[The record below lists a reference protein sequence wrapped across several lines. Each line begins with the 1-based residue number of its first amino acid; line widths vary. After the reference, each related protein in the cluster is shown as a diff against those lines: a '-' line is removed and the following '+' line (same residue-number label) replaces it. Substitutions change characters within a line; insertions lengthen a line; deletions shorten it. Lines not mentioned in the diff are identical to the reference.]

1 MMLDW
6 KPRRPDMLI
15 DSFGFGKIVEDGFVF
30 CQNFSIRS
38 YEIGAD
44 RTASIE
50 TLMNHLQETALNHVK
65 SAGLL
70 GDGFGSTPE
79 MCKKNLIWVVT
90 KMQVLVDRYPTWLLC
105 TRFTRLL
112 LTTGVWERQQTASNL
127 PPKHPISD
135 VFYRALP
142 DSSQLGDRFF
152 IMVATAATSA
162 FFPVASPPPDSGAKT
177 SSKLGGPPANVDARG
192 IKSKSAATGGL
203 QVKANA
209 QAPSKVNG
217 TKVGVM
223 EGLKSED
230 DSPSLH
236 QRTFIN
242 QLPDWSML
250 LAAVTTIFLAA
261 EKQWMMLDW
270 KPRRPD
276 MLIDSFGFGKIV
288 EDGFVFRQNFSIRS
302 YEIGADRTASIET
315 LMNHLQETALNHV
328 KSAGLLGDGFGSTPE
343 MCKKN
348 LIWVVTKMQVL
359 VDRYPTWKLMWC
371 LAAKG
376 YVKVIL
382 HVFTTPPCCRGLVDS
397 LTLRGDVVQVDTLV
411 AASGKNGM
419 RCDWLVRDCRT
430 GDILTRASSVWVMM
444 NKETRRLSKIPNE
457 VRGEMGTFFV
467 DSPPVVDEDSRKL
480 LKLDESTADYIRNG
494 LTPRWSDL
502 DVNQHVN
509 NVKYIGWILELYV
522 LEIKTWGK
530 TVMEVLVYTFQQHNL
545 NNAGYC
551 RVHHCQFWSHELCG
565 MTLEYRRECG
575 RDSVL
580 QSLTTVS
587 GGGVGSLV
595 DPGYVECQHLLRL
608 EGGAEIVKGR
618 TEWRPKYAN
627 CVGTLGSLPAESS

>member
-1 MMLDW
+1 MR
-6 KPRRPDMLI
+6 PR
-15 DSFGFGKIVEDGFVF
+15 
-30 CQNFSIRS
+30 
-38 YEIGAD
+38 
-44 RTASIE
+44 
-50 TLMNHLQETALNHVK
+50 
-65 SAGLL
+65 
-70 GDGFGSTPE
+70 
-79 MCKKNLIWVVT
+79 
-90 KMQVLVDRYPTWLLC
+90 
-105 TRFTRLL
+105 
-112 LTTGVWERQQTASNL
+112 
-127 PPKHPISD
+127 
-135 VFYRALP
+135 
-142 DSSQLGDRFF
+142 GDRFF

-276 MLIDSFGFGKIV
+276 MLIDPFGFGKIV
-288 EDGFVFRQNFSIRS
+288 GDGFVFRQNFSIRS
-302 YEIGADRTASIET
+302 YEIGADRTASVET
-315 LMNHLQETALNHV
+315 LMNYLQEPALNHV

-359 VDRYPTWKLMWC
+359 VDRYPTCSYLKVALHSLHKAPADDRC
-371 LAAKG
+371 LGETAG
-376 YVKVIL
+376 
-382 HVFTTPPCCRGLVDS
+382 
-397 LTLRGDVVQVDTLV
+397 GDVVQVDTWV

-419 RCDWLVRDCRT
+419 QCDWLVRDCRT

-457 VRGEMGTFFV
+457 VRGEIGTFFV
-467 DSPPVVDEDSRKL
+467 DSPPVVDDDIRKL
-480 LKLDESTADYIRNG
+480 PKPDESTADYIRNG

-502 DVNQHVN
+502 DVNQRVN
-509 NVKYIGWILELYV
+509 NVKYIGWILESAPLPI
-522 LEIKTWGK
+522 LE
-530 TVMEVLVYTFQQHNL
+530 
-545 NNAGYC
+545 
-551 RVHHCQFWSHELCG
+551 SHELCG

-580 QSLTTVS
+580 QYLTTVS

-595 DPGYVECQHLLRL
+595 DPGYVECQHLLQL

-627 CVGTLGSLPAESS
+627 CVGTLRSLPAESS